1 MDKRMWT
8 RDNLARPAA
17 LHPLLSTLR
26 TAEPDWEPWLTYFLT
41 TLQPSTIMCMRLR
54 APAG

>member
-41 TLQPSTIMCMRLR
+41 TLQPSTIMCMRLP